1 MGMTEKQI
9 VLTLATKVMGWK
21 RYEETDYWYGDN
33 GNLLNSSLWNPLQN
47 IADAIQVAEKLFGE
61 EYHIS
66 KHDSQYWFRGYVSK
80 REIEV
85 THAKSINAAIVD
97 AAYQVVA

>member
-1 MGMTEKQI
+1 MTEQQI
-9 VLTLATKVMGWK
+9 VETLGVKVMGWSK
-21 RYEETDYWYGDN
+21 EQVGFLYPA
-33 GNLLNSSLWNPLQN
+33 WNPLQN

>member
-1 MGMTEKQI
+1 MTEQQI
-9 VLTLATKVMGWK
+9 VETLGVMVMGWSK
-21 RYEETDYWYGDN
+21 EQIDFLYPA
-33 GNLLNSSLWNPLQN
+33 WNPLQN

-66 KHDSQYWFRGYVSK
+66 KHDGQYWFRAYVFK

-85 THAKSINAAIVD
+85 THAESINAAIVD